1 MDSATV
7 IGFLGVG
14 AILAAYFLSLLGTI
28 ETNGLTYLIINL
40 IGATLAAVSS
50 ILIKSLPFTILEITW
65 ALVSLVAIV
74 NLLRK
79 KT

>member
-14 AILAAYFLSLLGTI
+14 AILAAYFLSLMGTI

>member
-7 IGFLGVG
+7 IGFLRVG
-14 AILAAYFLSLLGTI
+14 AILATYFLSLLGTI